1 MKKYIV
7 LLFSLLSI
15 QQAVAQYNTDRLMIT
30 GRSAL
35 YYEDYVLSI
44 QYFNQV
50 LNAKPYLYE
59 PWYFRGVAKFY
70 LDDFVGAEKD
80 VTKAIELNPYIYNM
94 YELRG
99 LCRIHQKNFDEAIA
113 DYTKSLSIEP
123 FNQSAWYNRTLC
135 RVEKKDYDT
144 AQKDLDTII
153 AKWDKFSEAYSVRA
167 DIVVVVHLAEEAD
180 ALRIFPAGIDEMF
193 AFGYLAHLV
202 FLVVADGKEGLAQLP
217 VVDLG
222 EKVGLVFDGVGTGD
236 EPFLAIGHFG
246 LCVVSCGNEIVVVS
260 PLFIEGTELD
270 EAVAHHVR
278 VGRKPCSHFV
288 HRVARHLVPVFLVT
302 VYRFQSAAIAGCDG
316 GGHLKVFF

>member
-135 RVEKKDYDT
+135 RIEKR
-144 AQKDLDTII
+144 LRHS
-153 AKWDKFSEAYSVRA
+153 AKRSGHYHR
-167 DIVVVVHLAEEAD
+167 
-180 ALRIFPAGIDEMF
+180 
-193 AFGYLAHLV
+193 
-202 FLVVADGKEGLAQLP
+202 Q
-217 VVDLG
+217 
-222 EKVGLVFDGVGTGD
+222 VGQIL
-236 EPFLAIGHFG
+236 
-246 LCVVSCGNEIVVVS
+246 
-260 PLFIEGTELD
+260 
-270 EAVAHHVR
+270 
-278 VGRKPCSHFV
+278 
-288 HRVARHLVPVFLVT
+288 
-302 VYRFQSAAIAGCDG
+302 
-316 GGHLKVFF
+316 